1 MEAQCL
7 LSKKGLEAGWPQL
20 EPGDG
25 NEADVSTE
33 PRATIV
39 PVRQPRQ
46 RKLQAKVSRRGGP
59 LLGRVR
65 GRSLRS
71 VASVSPV
78 TGGLV
83 FASGTTS
90 STVAAAVP
98 VRAMRDALA
107 ARCLTHRLHGVWL
120 ALLSERQRQLVHR
133 SGELKLLT

>member
-7 LSKKGLEAGWPQL
+7 LSQKGLEGGWQQL
-20 EPGDG
+20 EPCDG
-25 NEADVSTE
+25 NEADVGTE
-33 PRATIV
+33 AWATGV

-46 RKLQAKVSRRGGP
+46 RKFQAEVSRRAGP
-59 LLGRVR
+59 LVGRVR

-120 ALLSERQRQLVHR
+120 ALYPVKGNGSWYIDLV
-133 SGELKLLT
+133 S